1 MKFTFSLFLV
11 LVLAAS
17 SFGADKDNLPT
28 KWSKGGRIVTLNL
41 GPELISSSSQ
51 AASYYTVS
59 PSLGSDKPTHTESFI
74 SKEYYFDRI
83 IPQIFVSPTGKT
95 VLIQE
100 DVSDASPHFQYILIY
115 FDSHLQRDWVR
126 HLAFSR
132 ASRWSYEDP
141 RPEIISI
148 TDEKITYRLDMRSKK
163 TKTSK
168 LDTLPD
174 AETNQ

>member
-1 MKFTFSLFLV
+1 MKSLIL
-11 LVLAAS
+11 LALMIFAAC
-17 SFGADKDNLPT
+17 SFAADKNKLPT
-28 KWSKGGRIVTLNL
+28 KWTKGGRVITLTL
-41 GPELISSSSQ
+41 GPELIPHTIDT
-51 AASYYTVS
+51 ASYYTIS
-59 PSLGSDKPTHTESFI
+59 PSPGSDKPVDTGSFI
-74 SKEYYFDRI
+74 SKEYYFDAI

-100 DVSDASPHFQYILIY
+100 DASDASPHFQYILIY
-115 FDSHLQRDWVR
+115 YDSHLQRDWVR

-141 RPEIISI
+141 RPEIVSM
-148 TDEKITYRLDMRSKK
+148 TDEKVTYRLDMRSKQ

-168 LDTLPD
+168 FEALPD

>member
-1 MKFTFSLFLV
+1 MKLLISLFLGIF
-11 LVLAAS
+11 AAC
-17 SFGADKDNLPT
+17 SFAAEKDNLPT
-28 KWSKGGRIVTLNL
+28 KWAKGGRVVTLTL
-41 GPELISSSSQ
+41 GPELIPHTIDT
-51 AASYYTVS
+51 ASYYTIS
-59 PSLGSDKPTHTESFI
+59 PSPGSDKPVNTESFI

-115 FDSHLQRDWVR
+115 YDSHLQRDWVR

-141 RPEIISI
+141 RPEIVSI
-148 TDEKITYRLDMRSKK
+148 TDEKVTYRLDIKSKK

-168 LDTLPD
+168 LEALSD